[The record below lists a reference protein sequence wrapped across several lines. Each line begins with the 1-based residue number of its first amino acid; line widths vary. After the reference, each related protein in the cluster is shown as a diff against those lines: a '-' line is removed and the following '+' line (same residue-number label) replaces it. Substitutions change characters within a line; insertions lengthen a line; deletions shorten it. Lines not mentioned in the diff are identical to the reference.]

1 MKKILTSVL
10 VALLVICTIATVMP
24 AQSKADV
31 QRIAKVRRTVNQIGA
46 DENVSV
52 KFLDGSSVKG
62 RITVIGDT
70 SFILLK
76 KKTTD
81 SMTINFAQVKRVRR
95 SGSNEF
101 ADPGMWLGI
110 ALIPTII
117 GFAIWAR
124 NKD

>member
-1 MKKILTSVL
+1 MRKLLISVL
-10 VALLVICTIATVMP
+10 GALLVNCSILAVVP
-24 AQSKADV
+24 AQSNADAD
-31 QRIAKVRRTVNQIGA
+31 RIAKVKRTVNKIGA
-46 DENVSV
+46 DENISV

-62 RITVIGDT
+62 RITVVGDT

-81 SMTINFAQVKRVRR
+81 SMTINFAQVKQVRR
-95 SGSNEF
+95 SGANPF